1 MSNAAHASLQREA
14 VFMFHILVASA
25 LCASLAAASGDP
37 PFVVALDPGHGGSN
51 RGAPTAKAEKY
62 EKHLT
67 IEIARLVQRR
77 LAGESGVKVVLCR
90 SSDLLVPI
98 RARARCANQAGA
110 RLFLSIH
117 ANAASAEQGPGSQ
130 RGFTLFVLPTSDVD
144 QEVAR
149 AALLAKDD
157 AQSAWAA
164 HRARALAAES
174 LAAARRIRW
183 RLSDALGAD
192 RDRGIKQT
200 WATLDV
206 LQGLDM
212 PGVLVE
218 MGFLDHAE
226 EGPFLLSDEGKKTV
240 AAALAGAITDLRSRE
255 LRGRRDP
262 MTTAPPGQRRDA
274 SKPATTVNAPRP

>member
-1 MSNAAHASLQREA
+1 MLHS
-14 VFMFHILVASA
+14 LVAILLVS
-25 LCASLAAASGDP
+25 SLAATSEA
-37 PFVVALDPGHGGSN
+37 PFVVVLDPGHGGSN
-51 RGAPTAKAEKY
+51 RGAPTAKPELF

-67 IEIARLVQRR
+67 LDIARLVQRR
-77 LAGESGVKVVLCR
+77 LQSETGIKIVLCR
-90 SSDLLVPI
+90 TEDLLVPI
-98 RARARCANQAGA
+98 RARTRCANQAGA

-255 LRGRRDP
+255 LRAQRDP
-262 MTTAPPGQRRDA
+262 MITAPSGQRRGGA
-274 SKPATTVNAPRP
+274 AAKPADLSAPRP

>member
-1 MSNAAHASLQREA
+1 
-14 VFMFHILVASA
+14 MFHSSVASI
-25 LCASLAAASGDP
+25 LCALLAAASGGP

-51 RGAPTAKAEKY
+51 RGAPTAKPEQF

-67 IEIARLVQRR
+67 LEIARLVQQR
-77 LAGESGVKVVLCR
+77 LLGEPGLKIVLCR
-90 SSDLLVPI
+90 TGDLLVPI

-130 RGFTLFVLPTSDVD
+130 RGFEIFVLPASDVD

-149 AALLAKDD
+149 AALLADDD
-157 AQSAWAA
+157 AQAAWAA
-164 HRARALAAES
+164 HSARSTAADS

-192 RDRGIKQT
+192 RDRGIKQAG
-200 WATLDV
+200 ATLDV

-212 PGVLVE
+212 PAVLVE
-218 MGFLDHAE
+218 VGFLDHAE
-226 EGPFLLSDEGKKTV
+226 EGPFLLSEQGKKTV

-255 LRGRRDP
+255 LRGQRDP
-262 MTTAPPGQRRDA
+262 MTTAPPGQRHGTAAGRA
-274 SKPATTVNAPRP
+274 AQANGPRP